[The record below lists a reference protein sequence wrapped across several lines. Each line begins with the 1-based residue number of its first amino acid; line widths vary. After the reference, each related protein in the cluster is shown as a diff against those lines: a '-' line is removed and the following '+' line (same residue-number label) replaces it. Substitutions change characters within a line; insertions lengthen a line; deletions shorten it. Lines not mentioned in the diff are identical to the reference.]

1 MNIRLLSTKFH
12 TPAGRETGVPRQ
24 RLLERLNHGLAEQRK
39 LSLVSAPVG
48 YGKTTLVSDWCRS
61 LGDTVSFGWV
71 TLDDKE
77 NDPERFLCYWLALF
91 QQMDEATREPIQ
103 ILFTLPQFPPMTI
116 VMDDLL
122 NILADLPTRLVVV
135 LDDYHLIHNPQ
146 IHDALDYFLD
156 HLPSQVHL
164 VVITRQDPPLSLARM
179 RARGQMTEIRAHDL
193 RFSTE
198 EAQRFFAQSLKLH
211 LSADVLE
218 TLEERTEGWAAGLQL
233 AGLALQNQADPQRF
247 IETFRGSHRYV
258 LDFLAEEVIRQQ
270 KEDIRVFLAQ
280 TSVLERFNAAS
291 CAALTGRMD
300 AQEVLNHL
308 EQANL
313 FLIALDDERIWYR
326 YHPLFSDY
334 LRTMLAKPEWVE
346 LNQKASAWHE
356 ANDLI
361 VEAVQYALASGD
373 LVFSA
378 EAIERA
384 MQEESVWS
392 AGNLS
397 LLTGWLDALPVSILQ
412 SRPQLNLDAAHLFY
426 LAGRFEQA
434 ESRIAEAEQA
444 LQAGPT
450 TQQGEQQLALAS
462 LYRGC
467 IASVRGEVSQALE
480 LITHAKGRISPD
492 HHMAHARALFNLG
505 LVYEITEQLDQ
516 AVQHYLG
523 SVVEAKLAGVR
534 YFAVHGLCAAA
545 QVQVMQ
551 GQLTTAE
558 QSCQEAVQLLAGDQ
572 DPSLGLAY
580 SILGAIAL
588 EKDQLDCCEEYL
600 EKGLAL
606 SRKGGLLD
614 DMIYALAQS
623 IKLRVANRQY
633 EEAKAFVQEI
643 QSQMKPLGIPRI
655 TVMSEAILA
664 RIQLTS
670 GDMQAAFQWAEQ
682 YLASRETSS
691 HEFAELTLARILLAK
706 KQWGLLEEILNP
718 LLEKAEKSG
727 RLLAQIE
734 ILMLIGRYHQARG
747 DQEQSLAFLKKALDL
762 ARPQGLIRVFL
773 DEGQPM
779 LALLSKLPGLPD
791 EISKRTRTTP
801 KRPENQQDALVEPL
815 SDQELRIL
823 RLVVAGKTNQEIAA
837 VLYISVGTAKWHVHN
852 IFQKMGV
859 NNRAQAIARSRELN
873 LF

>member
-12 TPAGRETGVPRQ
+12 IAAGRETGVPRQ
-24 RLLERLNHGLAEQRK
+24 RLVERLNLGLAEQRK
-39 LSLVSAPVG
+39 LTLVSAPVG

-61 LGDTVSFGWV
+61 LGDTVSIGWL
-71 TLDDKE
+71 TLDNKE
-77 NDPERFLCYWLALF
+77 NEPERFLCYWLALF

-164 VVITRQDPPLSLARM
+164 VIITRQDPPLSLARM
-179 RARGQMTEIRAHDL
+179 RARGQMTEIRAYDL
-193 RFSTE
+193 RFTINE
-198 EAQRFFAQSLKLH
+198 TQRFFTQSLKLS
-211 LSADVLE
+211 LSDEVLVA
-218 TLEERTEGWAAGLQL
+218 LDERTEGWAAGLQL

-270 KEDIRVFLAQ
+270 DKEIREFLAQ
-280 TSVLERFNAAS
+280 TSVLEQFNAAS
-291 CAALTGRMD
+291 CAALTGRKD

-308 EQANL
+308 EQANM
-313 FLIALDDERIWYR
+313 FLVALDDERIWYR

-334 LRTMLAKPEWVE
+334 LRTLLSKPEWVE

-356 ANDLI
+356 ANDLV

-373 LVFSA
+373 LMFSA
-378 EAIERA
+378 EVIERA
-384 MQEESVWS
+384 MHAESVWS
-392 AGNLS
+392 AGNLN
-397 LLTGWLDALPVSILQ
+397 LLTGWLDALPVTFLQ
-412 SRPQLNLDAAHLFY
+412 SRPQLDLDAAHLFY

-444 LQAGPT
+444 LQASPA
-450 TQQGEQQLALAS
+450 TQQGEQQLALAA

-480 LITHAKGRISPD
+480 LINHAKGRILPD

-505 LVYEITEQLDQ
+505 LVYEITEQLDE

-545 QVQVMQ
+545 QVQVVQ
-551 GQLTTAE
+551 GQLTSAE

-623 IKLRVANRQY
+623 IKLRVANQQY